1 MKILIGKIVK
11 PQGINGE
18 VKLVDYTDGY
28 TAVKKIERVYIDDV
42 EYKVLSLSSR
52 DGAIFMCLRG
62 VFDRNA
68 AELLRGKD
76 VYADKEMIQKSADS
90 FFIEDVIG
98 CKLYLSSGKCIGE
111 IVDVTNAST
120 DVFTVKSIDGR
131 YSFPFLKS
139 LEPSSDFEKKVMTV
153 DAKRF
158 TEVAFFEEGG
168 DED

>member
-28 TAVKKIERVYIDDV
+28 SAVKDLERVYIDDA
-42 EYKVLSLSSR
+42 EYKVLSIASR
-52 DGAIFMCLRG
+52 DGAIFLSLRG

-68 AELLRGKD
+68 AELLRGKE
-76 VYADKEMIQKSADS
+76 VYADKEMINKSEDS

-98 CKLYLSSGKCIGE
+98 CDLYLSSGKLIGK
-111 IVDVTNAST
+111 IVSVNSAAT
-120 DVFTVKSIDGR
+120 DVFVVDSYEGR
-131 YSFPFLKS
+131 GYFPFLKD
-139 LEPSSDFEKKVMTV
+139 LKAEIDIENKKMTV

-158 TEVAFFEEGG
+158 TEVVYFEGG
-168 DED
+168 GNED

>member
-28 TAVKKIERVYIDDV
+28 AAVRNLERVYIDDV

-52 DGAIFMCLRG
+52 DGAIFLCLRG
-62 VFDRNA
+62 IFDRNA

-76 VYADKEMIQKSADS
+76 VYADKDKIEKSPDS
-90 FFIEDVIG
+90 FFIEDIVG
-98 CKLYLSSGKCIGE
+98 CKLYLSSGKLIGE
-111 IVDVTNAST
+111 IIAVNSGAT
-120 DVFTVKSIDGR
+120 DVFVVSSPEGKG
-131 YSFPFLKS
+131 YFPFLKD
-139 LEPSSDFEKKVMTV
+139 LKADIDIENKKITV

-168 DED
+168 NEN